1 MKGPTHAYMGPEKHT
16 YQLNRIMNKT
26 PLALFSGLV
35 VAAAATSGYFAYQNM
50 VAPAAMPVAVVS
62 KAPEPVPTAPPAPPV
77 AAKPADPAPSFDT
90 ARVSPEGDAVIAGRA
105 APGADVA
112 LLLNGAV
119 IGTGKA
125 DEAGEFVIV
134 PAKPLPTGDG
144 AMALEANENGKTAR
158 SAETVAVSIKSKPA
172 PEAKPAAQT
181 TVAVMTLAKPPA
193 EPPKPASDSVTLDSI
208 DYDAAGNIQFAGR
221 AHAGNAVRLYV
232 DNNLAGEVKADGQG
246 TWSYKDDHGSVAPG
260 THELRADEVDASGAV
275 LSRAASPFKRE
286 EPAKLA
292 EAASPTTPADP
303 NAPPVPSKITIQPGN
318 TLWRLSRDLYGAGRN
333 YTVIFEAN
341 RSQIRNPHLIYPGQ
355 ILTAPSKSG
364 N

>member
-1 MKGPTHAYMGPEKHT
+1 MKRPTHAYMGPEKHT

-35 VAAAATSGYFAYQNM
+35 VAAAATSGYFAYQNA
-50 VAPAAMPVAVVS
+50 VAPAAVPVAVAS
-62 KAPEPVPTAPPAPPV
+62 KAPEPVPTEPPASAVP
-77 AAKPADPAPSFDT
+77 KTADLSPTFDT

-144 AMALEANENGKTAR
+144 ALALEANQNGKTAR

-181 TVAVMTLAKPPA
+181 AVAVVTLVKPTM

-221 AHAGNAVRLYV
+221 ARAGNAVRLYV
-232 DNNLAGEVKADGQG
+232 DNSLAGETKTDGKG
-246 TWSYKDDHGSVAPG
+246 TWSYKDDHGSVATG

-292 EAASPTTPADP
+292 EAASPTAPTDP
-303 NAPPVPSKITIQPGN
+303 NAPPVPNKITIQPGN

-333 YTVIFEAN
+333 YTIIFDAN
-341 RSQIRNPHLIYPGQ
+341 RSQIRNPRLIYPGQ